1 MNKKLFFFVIFLLS
15 IFVFSASADWYISSE
30 AEWTR
35 TYARSK
41 LSKTVDVYSQTGR
54 YITTLSAGTFV
65 KNGGKNNDGTTSI
78 YWWENGSSNNSGR
91 VSSDAVRTAV
101 VQYWIN
107 GELHGQ
113 QELKFF
119 DMVRNG
125 EIDPSTVKF
134 NPAYAYLND
143 VYNTPWA
150 SGKTEPTNSPES
162 TNAPAATKA
171 PSSGATKAPSTKKPS
186 SSSSS
191 KKTAAPRVTA
201 TPAPVKSTV
210 TYQGMAAQIDVL
222 SSYESQIT
230 VGGEKIT
237 VLTSELEFESTAKES
252 ERLAMIYAP
261 NTGKATLRA
270 KASQSAAMV
279 KNCKAGRYA
288 LVLEKGKSFSKIYYN
303 NAVGY
308 IRTDCL
314 KFYPIAASPYPEG
327 VLSLNGFATGN
338 AEINIRNKA
347 EHGTHISGTY
357 KTGTVV
363 RVIEIGDTWTE
374 VEIDRIRGYIQTKFL
389 TMPE

>member
-1 MNKKLFFFVIFLLS
+1 MIKKFLRNAFFVLLFIVFLTS
-15 IFVFSASADWYISSE
+15 SASALTQD
-30 AEWTR
+30 EWIR
-35 TYARSK
+35 KYGRRK
-41 LSKTVDVYSQTGR
+41 IIQTVDVYNHRGA
-54 YITTLSAGTFV
+54 YITTLKAGTYV
-65 KNGGKNNDGTTSI
+65 QVTSDLHNGTMTVYTMTADGTKVGG
-78 YWWENGSSNNSGR
+78 Y
-91 VSSDAVRTAV
+91 VSSDAVGSGCVHYLTP
-101 VQYWIN
+101 N
-107 GELHGQ
+107 GESHAP
-113 QELKFF
+113 QELNFY

-125 EIDPSTVKF
+125 EIDPSVLNF
-134 NPAYAYLND
+134 HYVSEYLND

-150 SGKTEPTNSPES
+150 SGKTEPTDTPES
-162 TNAPAATKA
+162 TSAPAATKK
-171 PSSGATKAPSTKKPS
+171 PSSAVTKAPSTRKPS

-191 KKTAAPRVTA
+191 KKTVAPRVTA

-210 TYQGMAAQIDVL
+210 TYQGLAAQIDVL

-230 VGGEKIT
+230 VGGKKLT
-237 VLTSELEFESTAKES
+237 VLTSELEFESTAKET
-252 ERLAMIYAP
+252 ERLAVIYAP
-261 NTGKATLRA
+261 KTGKATLRA

-288 LVLEKGKSFSKIYYN
+288 LVLEKGKNFSKIYYN

-314 KFYPIAASPYPEG
+314 KFHPIAADPWPEG
-327 VLSLNGFATGN
+327 ILSLNGYTTGN

-347 EHGTHISGTY
+347 DYGTHISGTY
-357 KTGTVV
+357 KTGTVI